1 MKTFF
6 RSLENKPEQSQK
18 NPFLLKSY
26 FKMLKQMDQY
36 LRLYVPVAE
45 VANRISISNRNLRRF
60 PPDGLRF
67 LRTALTTIG
76 VEKKKI
82 VRIKVQG
89 EPGTYKL
96 VLQGQ
101 DQNNDENEDIDIFLG
116 VEDLTY
122 NANLLNFLRR
132 MKLSLSPALREK
144 EKELKSEYTTHAHG
158 FHKLMRLKVRMRNSR
173 AILER
178 YESPATVEALQTIL
192 DQEPTLKKPFDKFL
206 ENLKASYV
214 FDPVDPKPFGDWIK
228 KEGFNGTTDGLQTLF
243 TFINRHKRDI
253 GGCWAVKASG
263 NPCLVTSLSCN
274 TTKNQSTFV
283 CDRDPRC
290 GPDNRRYACYQCLKW
305 NFNRTCQE
313 EPQCEN
319 TDTSC
324 SNGCSN
330 KNIEVPGDTILV
342 CVNRIF
348 WTAAQ
353 DYMNKY
359 FTIAPKEEENEI
371 VPVPKEEE
379 NEIIPVPV
387 PVPGEEDVPVPVPG
401 EEENEIVPVPKPPDE
416 HVEEEKEKEK
426 DDKDVREEKSGIPK
440 IQIVF
445 IGIGILIIFL
455 VFIWNRMK

>member
-1 MKTFF
+1 
-6 RSLENKPEQSQK
+6 
-18 NPFLLKSY
+18 
-26 FKMLKQMDQY
+26 MLKQMDQY
-36 LRLYVPVAE
+36 LQLYVPVAE

-67 LRTALTTIG
+67 FRVALSTIG
-76 VEKKKI
+76 AEKKK
-82 VRIKVQG
+82 VAKIKVQG

-101 DQNNDENEDIDIFLG
+101 NENEDIDIFLG

-132 MKLSLSPALREK
+132 MKLSLSPTLREK

-158 FHKLMRLKVRMRNSR
+158 FHKLMRLNVRIRNSR

-178 YESPATVEALQTIL
+178 YESPSTVEELQTIL

-253 GGCWAVKASG
+253 GGCWAIKASG
-263 NPCLVTSLSCN
+263 NQCLVTSLSCN
-274 TTKNQSTFV
+274 TTKNQSPFV

-290 GPDNRRYACYQCLKW
+290 GPDNRRHACYQCLKW
-305 NFNRTCQE
+305 NLSNRSCQE
-313 EPQCEN
+313 EPKCEN

-353 DYMNKY
+353 DYMNKF
-359 FTIAPKEEENEI
+359 FTVAPKEEENEIVPIPKEEENEI
-371 VPVPKEEE
+371 VPVP
-379 NEIIPVPV
+379 
-387 PVPGEEDVPVPVPG
+387 GE
-401 EEENEIVPVPKPPDE
+401 EEENEIVPVPNPPDE
-416 HVEEEKEKEK
+416 HVEEEEK

-445 IGIGILIIFL
+445 IGLGILIIFL